1 MIALRPG
8 PRVIAGG
15 GNFIIGR
22 KLLMPM
28 TFARRKVDVRGGTF
42 ARRNA
47 LLALDFFMRQKR
59 RDAHVLLALDNRV
72 FGAGHGNGPQQ
83 ELGEVAE
90 GGGFLARD
98 APLRKQA
105 EDLGEGAVHAGGS
118 GEVAA
123 GGIKFGEVE
132 CGADDVAARRRI
144 AKQLVFSFGVEA
156 TERGVNIGARHGALA
171 AVRESELAAV
181 GQLVRIYVDF
191 FMRQKRRDGHAL
203 LALDNLIIF
212 RSGARVDVGL
222 VRREISAV

>member
-1 MIALRPG
+1 MNERSSPAMTREGSHAKPSG
-8 PRVIAGG
+8 RQTARSAHPPTAGTRCAAKLG
-15 GNFIIGR
+15 FVNGR

-47 LLALDFFMRQKR
+47 
-59 RDAHVLLALDNRV
+59 LLALDNRV

-144 AKQLVFSFGVEA
+144 AKQLFFSFGVESA
-156 TERGVNIGARHGALA
+156 ERGMNIGARHSALA
-171 AVRESELAAV
+171 TVGESELAAI
-181 GQLVRIYVDF
+181 GQRAGVYRDVAGIGNGVRSVV
-191 FMRQKRRDGHAL
+191 A
-203 LALDNLIIF
+203 
-212 RSGARVDVGL
+212 L